1 MRKIGKIMLKGLYTA
16 WDGFWILWLANIF
29 WFLLCLPII
38 TAPAAFAGLYY
49 TAHQLAND
57 ESVDWKTFFEG
68 IKRYF
73 WPGLRW
79 FMANILVAFVLGF
92 YFLFFSSG
100 GGLSQVPKQVL
111 SGVPVGLLIAWGIIN
126 AFTFPL
132 MLVQEK
138 PSYLT
143 ALRNSLVFYMK
154 WPGYTLAFVVFNA
167 AVIAFC
173 VWLQVPILII
183 LGSLTALM
191 ACVCVR
197 YKLEETR
204 PAKT

>member
-1 MRKIGKIMLKGLYTA
+1 MRNIGKIMLGGIYTA
-16 WDGFWILWLANIF
+16 WDGFWLLWLANVL
-29 WFLLCLPII
+29 WFVLCLPII

-49 TAHQLAND
+49 TMHEMAD
-57 ESVDWKTFFEG
+57 GESVDWRTFFEG
-68 IKRYF
+68 IKLYF

-79 FMANILVAFVLGF
+79 FVANLLVLFVLGF

-100 GGLSQVPKQVL
+100 GNFSKEMGQIL
-111 SGVPVGLLIAWGIIN
+111 SGLPVGLLIAWGIIN

-138 PSYLT
+138 PSYMT
-143 ALRNSLVFYMK
+143 ALRNSLVFYVK

-167 AVIAFC
+167 AVIALC
-173 VWLQVPILII
+173 VWLRVPILIF

-191 ACVCVR
+191 ACVCVNN
-197 YKLEETR
+197 KIEETKT
-204 PAKT
+204 AKP